1 MDELEAEAERRREE
15 REAQRLEKLQEAKT
29 LQEEDSQFLVKS
41 IIHQTLAD
49 RYS

>member
-29 LQEEDSQFLVKS
+29 LQEEDSQFLVC
-41 IIHQTLAD
+41 IFPLAAA
-49 RYS
+49 SLFN